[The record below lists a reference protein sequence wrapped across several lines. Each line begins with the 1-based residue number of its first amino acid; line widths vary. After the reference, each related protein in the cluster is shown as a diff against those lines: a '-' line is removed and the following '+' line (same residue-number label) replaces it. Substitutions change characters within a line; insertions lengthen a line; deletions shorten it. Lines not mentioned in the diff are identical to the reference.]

1 MFGSKLMTDVGSYIN
16 VEDATIGQKLKGV
29 TFDNYKLIKDNNPNF
44 ADLLVNNNIYA
55 ISEFKESYAVI
66 EDISYGY
73 DNNFYEISKGLKLT
87 FEHPVIVNKNGSCY
101 FKSIANV
108 NNLEK
113 LISLKNGKFVISN
126 ISTSHFSRKGFT
138 VSIKVSGAQTLISD
152 DGILVHVGQFKDNNK
167 SNDMANVATTTVFG
181 ATFNDT
187 ESLYFGTLDSYLL
200 RSGVDTLESMQDPNS
215 VLFLNT
221 VDDSANMPGGNPNS
235 FVFDKGSSSSI
246 GPSGPPGP
254 PGGSSE
260 GTGTGGGSTDIANFL
275 GITICNTYANVNGTC
290 LVQSLIDPSF
300 NLTLSEDISCSE
312 CFIAYESHL
321 NDLISMHGIDFVNG
335 LVLNIAFNPF
345 VD

>member
-1 MFGSKLMTDVGSYIN
+1 
-16 VEDATIGQKLKGV
+16 
-29 TFDNYKLIKDNNPNF
+29 
-44 ADLLVNNNIYA
+44 
-55 ISEFKESYAVI
+55 
-66 EDISYGY
+66 
-73 DNNFYEISKGLKLT
+73 
-87 FEHPVIVNKNGSCY
+87 
-101 FKSIANV
+101 
-108 NNLEK
+108 
-113 LISLKNGKFVISN
+113 
-126 ISTSHFSRKGFT
+126 
-138 VSIKVSGAQTLISD
+138 
-152 DGILVHVGQFKDNNK
+152 
-167 SNDMANVATTTVFG
+167 MANVASTTVFG

-200 RSGVDTLESMQDPNS
+200 RSGVNTLESMQDPNS

-221 VDDSANMPGGNPNS
+221 IDDSANMPGGDPSS

-246 GPSGPPGP
+246 GPSGTPAP

-260 GTGTGGGSTDIANFL
+260 VTGTGGGSTDIANFL

-312 CFIAYESHL
+312 CFIAYESRL